1 MRISEK
7 SSNFAAEIERIMSEL
22 IDKVELDAMRRRI
35 VYMIIAVAASWAMFL
50 HPVFNFQ
57 EDKGI
62 IYVRSFSMDQKTF
75 FVTQTDLKTGAS
87 EITATTSVEWLYY
100 CNKAMLWGSIL
111 CLLCVF
117 SDRIRMVIAY
127 ITTVISGFYYV
138 LIVYYAMKLADL
150 HYTTLYPNYMIILPA
165 IVCAM
170 LILTSRNIIKT
181 HVERADREMERYEV
195 ED

>member
-1 MRISEK
+1 LRISEK

-75 FVTQTDLKTGAS
+75 YVTQTDLKTGAS

>member
-1 MRISEK
+1 
-7 SSNFAAEIERIMSEL
+7 
-22 IDKVELDAMRRRI
+22 
-35 VYMIIAVAASWAMFL
+35 MIIAVAASWAMFL

>member
-1 MRISEK
+1 MCICKFCST
-7 SSNFAAEIERIMSEL
+7 FAAEFDTIMSEL
-22 IDKVELDAMRRRI
+22 IDKAELDAMRRRL
-35 VYMIIAVAASWAMFL
+35 VYMIVAIAASWLMFL

-57 EDKGI
+57 NDKGI

-75 FVTQTDLKTGAS
+75 YVTQTDLKTGVA
-87 EITATTSVEWLYY
+87 EITEKTSVAWLYY

-117 SDRIRMVIAY
+117 SDRLRIGISY
-127 ITTVISGFYYV
+127 ITTVVSGFYYV
-138 LIVYYAMKLADL
+138 LVVYYAMELSDL

-170 LILTSRNIIKT
+170 MILTSRNIIQT
-181 HVERADREMERYEV
+181 HIDRADRELDKYNV
-195 ED
+195 E

>member
-1 MRISEK
+1 LRISEK